1 MRRMTTSPAATPESR
16 TFTTIGVIGLGT
28 MGAGIAE
35 VFARTGYA
43 VVGVEKDED
52 ALARGRQYLEHS
64 TTRAVK
70 REKLTEAEQAELLGR
85 ITFSTSLEDVAGADL
100 VVEAVVESLE
110 TKKALFRQLDA
121 IVGPETI
128 LATNTSSLSVTEIS
142 TANSSPGRV
151 IGVHFFNPAPVQQLV
166 EIVRTVVTEE
176 QVLEDVQAL
185 MVELGKTPVVCGD
198 KAGFIANTLL
208 FGYLNH
214 AVSMYEGRYAT
225 REDIDAAMRF
235 GCGYP
240 MGPLALLDLIGL
252 DTAYEILET
261 MYRQGRDRLHAPS
274 PILKQM
280 VTAGWLGRKTG
291 RGFYTY
297 EAPDSPVVVADDR
310 TPSADEKP
318 QLRHDIKQVGV
329 VGTGTMAT
337 GIVEVFA
344 KSGYDVLYVGRSA
357 DKVDGVVAAITKS
370 FDKQIQRGRST
381 EEAKAEVLARLTG
394 STSLEDLEDVDIVVE
409 AIAEDLAIKTTLFEN
424 LDEIC
429 KPGAILATTT
439 SSLPIIACAQAT
451 SRPQDVIGM
460 HFFNPAPIMKLVE
473 VVSTVATDDDVTET
487 TRALVA
493 EDRQG
498 RGLLRRPRGLHRQR
512 AALPLPQRRGADARG
527 ALRHRRRHRHRHE
540 AGLRAADGSLRAA
553 RRGRQRRVAGDPA
566 RALPGVPRARLRAG
580 AAARAPGHRRLP
592 RAARPSAG
600 SGTTQ
605 RAEACRRDT
614 RTGCGIRPS
623 DSHSAVSRRLTAAG
637 SPAAPCGRGCRGW
650 RAGRSRR

>member
-1 MRRMTTSPAATPESR
+1 MTTSPGSAAASEAR
-16 TFTTIGVIGLGT
+16 TFTTIGIVGLGT

-35 VFARTGYA
+35 VFARNGYA

-52 ALARGRQYLEHS
+52 ALGRGRQYLEHS

-70 REKLTEAEQAELLGR
+70 REKMTDLEQSELLGR
-85 ITFSTSLEDVAGADL
+85 ITFTTELADVAGADL
-100 VVEAVVESLE
+100 VIEAVVESLE
-110 TKKALFRQLDA
+110 TKKDLFRQLDG
-121 IVGPETI
+121 IVGADTI

-142 TANSSPGRV
+142 TANSRPGRV

-166 EIVRTVVTEE
+166 EVVRTVVTEQ
-176 QVLEDVQAL
+176 QVLDDVTAL
-185 MVELGKTPVVCGD
+185 MTGLGKTPVVCGD

-214 AVSMYEGRYAT
+214 AVSMYEGRYAS

-297 EAPDSPVVVADDR
+297 EAPDSPIVVADDR
-310 TPSADEKP
+310 TPSADAKP

-329 VGTGTMAT
+329 VGTGTMAS

-344 KSGYDVLYVGRSA
+344 KSGYDVLFVGRSQE
-357 DKVDGVVAAITKS
+357 KVDGVVATITKS
-370 FDKQIQRGRST
+370 FDKQIQRGRAT

-394 STSLEDLEDVDIVVE
+394 STSLDDLQDVDIVVE

-460 HFFNPAPIMKLVE
+460 HFFNPAPVMKLVE
-473 VVSTVATDDDVTET
+473 VVSTVVTSDEVTET
-487 TRALVA
+487 TRALCAGVGKVA
-493 EDRQG
+493 VSCGDRAGFIVNALLFPYLNDAVRMLEAHYATADDIDTAMKQG
-498 RGLLRRPRGLHRQR
+498 C
-512 AALPLPQRRGADARG
+512 ALPMGPFELLDVVGNDVSLAIQRELYLEFREPGFAPAPLLEHLVTAGYLGRKTKRGFRDY
-527 ALRHRRRHRHRHE
+527 
-540 AGLRAADGSLRAA
+540 S
-553 RRGRQRRVAGDPA
+553 QR
-566 RALPGVPRARLRAG
+566 
-580 AAARAPGHRRLP
+580 
-592 RAARPSAG
+592 
-600 SGTTQ
+600 
-605 RAEACRRDT
+605 
-614 RTGCGIRPS
+614 
-623 DSHSAVSRRLTAAG
+623 
-637 SPAAPCGRGCRGW
+637 
-650 RAGRSRR
+650 